1 MIDPKQGILTL
12 CASGFRIT
20 PHTTPQALT
29 EKIPS
34 QIVRIHPANT
44 GYTQYNCWLD
54 VESKQYVWT
63 SICFHGDVLDSIRL
77 YPQHACTAIPAPQ
90 PTPADMRLSHPIA
103 HAWYERLI
111 GQDEPDFSWGS
122 IRYVQ
127 GSDPIYHPTCIFI
140 RFLR

>member
-12 CASGFRIT
+12 CASGFSIT

-34 QIVRIHPANT
+34 QIVRIHPVNT

-54 VESKQYVWT
+54 VESKQYVWA

-77 YPQHACTAIPAPQ
+77 YPQHSCAAIPAPQ
-90 PTPADMRLSHPIA
+90 PPPWIWRCLTPSPM
-103 HAWYERLI
+103 
-111 GQDEPDFSWGS
+111 GGTN
-122 IRYVQ
+122 
-127 GSDPIYHPTCIFI
+127 G
-140 RFLR
+140 